1 MPGPRLPPGPPT
13 GAATAPAA
21 AYESAPKQRVNL
33 SILAAEHLDQIPG
46 ELFTSVSAG
55 FGRFDCDKLLKPS
68 GVELLNLPKTANI
81 EVSIHRRT
89 SPDQLG
95 KQQPQPLYRAYIA
108 LAQVK
113 AMTMAGSI
121 SGDPSVAPT
130 SEISAVFEDWLGLIG
145 GESLPPSQS
154 NDHLFLHCLEM
165 GRQNSPR
172 PKLLI
177 RLQYVPSGV
186 PLSAAPPR
194 VERPSTQ
201 MRSSP
206 QMQTPHPQAFAALTS
221 PGWSPAASTTV
232 TSGSSSEQSTSEALR
247 QRIRVLEKEN
257 DELRAD
263 RATRDVA
270 EKDVANQV
278 SQLVQQLGIRPTA
291 GTGGAGQ
298 QPMAQVSFGLQ
309 EVTDKVAALAAQV
322 QDGQSASKSNGL
334 GGSFYRPV
342 ISDSVDCL
350 VAATLLRLDCPTA
363 GQLVRLGPGRYQLG
377 ELGKR
382 LHCRIDNGRL
392 LTQPE
397 EPLEGGQED
406 QLPPPVEFSKFI
418 SEMFTG

>member
-1 MPGPRLPPGPPT
+1 M
-13 GAATAPAA
+13 
-21 AYESAPKQRVNL
+21 
-33 SILAAEHLDQIPG
+33 
-46 ELFTSVSAG
+46 
-55 FGRFDCDKLLKPS
+55 
-68 GVELLNLPKTANI
+68 
-81 EVSIHRRT
+81 
-89 SPDQLG
+89 
-95 KQQPQPLYRAYIA
+95 
-108 LAQVK
+108 
-113 AMTMAGSI
+113 
-121 SGDPSVAPT
+121 
-130 SEISAVFEDWLGLIG
+130 VFEDWLGLVG

-154 NDHLFLHCLEM
+154 NDHLFLHCLEV

-177 RLQYVPSGV
+177 RLQYIPSGV
-186 PLSAAPPR
+186 PLAATPAR
-194 VERPSTQ
+194 MERPSTQ
-201 MRSSP
+201 MRSNP
-206 QMQTPHPQAFAALTS
+206 QMPTPHPQAFAALTS

-232 TSGSSSEQSTSEALR
+232 TSGSSSESTSEALR
-247 QRIRVLEKEN
+247 QRIRALEKEN

-278 SQLVQQLGIRPTA
+278 SQLVQQLGIRPS
-291 GTGGAGQ
+291 TGPGVPGQ

-309 EVTDKVAALAAQV
+309 EVTDKVAALSAQV

-334 GGSFYRPV
+334 AGSFYRPV

-382 LHCRIDNGRL
+382 LHCRIDNGCL

-397 EPLEGGQED
+397 EPLEGATDD

>member
-33 SILAAEHLDQIPG
+33 NISILAAEHLDQIPG

-55 FGRFDCDKLLKPS
+55 CGRFDCDKLLKPG
-68 GVELLNLPKTANI
+68 GVELLRMPRTANI
-81 EVSIHRRT
+81 EVSVHRRA
-89 SPDQLG
+89 SPDQPG
-95 KQQPQPLYRAYIA
+95 NQQPLYRAYIA

-113 AMTMAGSI
+113 ALTMAGSI
-121 SGDPSVAPT
+121 SGEPPV
-130 SEISAVFEDWLGLIG
+130 VFEDWLGLVG

-154 NDHLFLHCLEM
+154 NDHLFLHCLEV

-177 RLQYVPSGV
+177 RLQYIPSGV
-186 PLSAAPPR
+186 PLAATPAR
-194 VERPSTQ
+194 MERPSTQ
-201 MRSSP
+201 MRSNP
-206 QMQTPHPQAFAALTS
+206 QMPTPHPQAFAALTS

-232 TSGSSSEQSTSEALR
+232 TSGSSSESTSEALR
-247 QRIRVLEKEN
+247 QRIRALEKEN

-278 SQLVQQLGIRPTA
+278 SQLVQQLGIRPS
-291 GTGGAGQ
+291 TGPGVPGQ

-309 EVTDKVAALAAQV
+309 EVTDKVAALSAQV

-334 GGSFYRPV
+334 AGSFYRPV

-382 LHCRIDNGRL
+382 LHCRIDNGCL

-397 EPLEGGQED
+397 EPLEGATDD